1 MAAPTTLLLD
11 VAFYFLA
18 TLYYRERMVGP
29 AAERVGET
37 VMAKLPQF
45 ALFSLVLCAGCA
57 AAVLWSRRVAF
68 GGTLVAAGVAVVGA
82 VESYLAGLPS
92 VLAVALLGIAV
103 ILFALG
109 WSAARNRDRAAWAFL
124 ATLSWVL
131 VIFTFFGAPLVRT
144 RAGIDLWPVM
154 LVPAL
159 FVIIAVGL
167 YRLKPDYA

>member
-1 MAAPTTLLLD
+1 M
-11 VAFYFLA
+11 
-18 TLYYRERMVGP
+18 
-29 AAERVGET
+29 
-37 VMAKLPQF
+37 
-45 ALFSLVLCAGCA
+45 
-57 AAVLWSRRVAF
+57 
-68 GGTLVAAGVAVVGA
+68 VGA

-131 VIFTFFGAPLVRT
+131 AIFTSFGAPLVRT